1 MIDAPG
7 PWGTGPFVLTEGV
20 SLIDSR
26 SDRVVMEPNPHYWNP
41 ARRPSVRIVYDNVIG
56 KAEGIRSV
64 AAGDGRVDV
73 VFDLTPDEAKAF
85 PQSDTGRIQTKKAKT
100 ILTGVFNENRPDSP
114 WRDPEVRRAL
124 NLALDR
130 QAILDQGAHGYGTVI
145 PAFIQPGRY
154 GADPGLSPFPHDPA
168 AAKAVLE
175 KAGLGGR
182 ELVIVSSPAWKGVV
196 EAIGRNLAAIGLS
209 ARFVSDR
216 GDLPE
221 AFDVKLEWYFDWT
234 PQYPVACVH
243 REFFGKDATLR
254 QGPEDPAFDALY
266 DKLLHTAEP
275 EAQEGVVREV
285 ERYLQDQA
293 KALFLYSPFTLFAVS
308 DRVEFTP
315 YDTCMSELAET
326 RIKG

>member
-1 MIDAPG
+1 M
-7 PWGTGPFVLTEGV
+7 LTEGV

-26 SDRVVMEPNPHYWNP
+26 SDRVVMEPNPTYWNP
-41 ARRPSVRIVYDNVIG
+41 ARRPTVRIVYDNVIG
-56 KAEGIRSV
+56 KAEGIQSV

-73 VFDLTPDEAKAF
+73 VFDLTPDEAYAF
-85 PQSDTGRIQTKKAKT
+85 PASEHGRIQTKKAKT

-114 WRDPEVRRAL
+114 WRNPEARRAL
-124 NLALDR
+124 NLAIDR
-130 QAILDQGAHGYGTVI
+130 QFVLDHGAHGYGTVI

-154 GADPGLSPFPHDPA
+154 GADPGMSPFPHDPE

-175 KAGLGGR
+175 AAGVKGR
-182 ELVIVSSPAWKGVV
+182 DIVIVASPAWKGVV
-196 EAIGRNLAAIGLS
+196 EAIGQCLAKVGLGC
-209 ARFVSDR
+209 RFVSDR
-216 GDLPE
+216 GDLPDE
-221 AFDVKLEWYFDWT
+221 FDVKLEWYFDWT

-254 QGPEDPAFDALY
+254 QGPEDPKFDALY
-266 DKLLHTAEP
+266 EKLLHTP
-275 EAQEGVVREV
+275 ETGTEEVVREV
-285 ERYLQDQA
+285 ERYLQDEA

-308 DRVEFTP
+308 DWVAFTP

>member
-26 SDRVVMEPNPHYWNP
+26 SDRVVMEPNETYWNP
-41 ARRPSVRIVYDNVIG
+41 DRKPTVRIVYDNVIG

-85 PQSDTGRIQTKKAKT
+85 PASQHGRIQTKAAKT
-100 ILTGVFNENRPDSP
+100 ILTGVFNENHPDSP
-114 WRDPEVRRAL
+114 WRNPEARRAL
-124 NLALDR
+124 NLAIDR
-130 QAILDQGAHGYGTVI
+130 QFVLDHGAHGYGTVI

-154 GADPGLSPFPHDPA
+154 GADPGMKPVPHDPE
-168 AAKAVLE
+168 AAKRALE
-175 KAGLGGR
+175 AAGIGGR
-182 ELVIVSSPAWKGVV
+182 ELVVVASPAWTGVV
-196 EAIGRNLAAIGLS
+196 EAIGQCLAQVGLGC
-209 ARFVSDR
+209 RFVSAKEAP
-216 GDLPE
+216 PE
-221 AFDVKLEWYFDWT
+221 DFDVKLEWYFDWT

-254 QGPEDPAFDALY
+254 QGPEDPKFDALY
-266 DKLLHTAEP
+266 ETLLHTPHEP
-275 EAQEGVVREV
+275 ATEDVVRAV
-285 ERYLQDQA
+285 ERYLQDEA
-293 KALFLYSPFTLFAVS
+293 KALFLYAPFTLFAVS
-308 DRVEFTP
+308 DRVTFTA